1 MTNLDTGRESH
12 IASTEDDE
20 GIIWE
25 TPFTP
30 ANADD
35 YVLIQGLHFFH
46 SGLLPV
52 KINGQYSACSFVGDA
67 FKVSKYLS
75 KV

>member
-1 MTNLDTGRESH
+1 MMTNSDTGGESC

-35 YVLIQGLHFFH
+35 YILTQGLHFFH
-46 SGLLPV
+46 SDLLPV
-52 KINGQYSACSFVGDA
+52 KIN
-67 FKVSKYLS
+67 
-75 KV
+75 